1 MKNLLVIAILF
12 LGLSAMAQR
21 DKSSVMVG
29 DKAPVFMAKD
39 QNGKTVKSKDI
50 LKNDKLIVVFYRGQ
64 WCPYCNKHLMH
75 LQENVE
81 KFAQAGAKLVA
92 VSPELPV
99 NIGKTVEKSH
109 VDYPVLYD
117 KDSKIMKQ
125 FGVEFMLPENLQKRY
140 KKYGVDLEVA
150 HGNNDQLLPVP
161 ATYVIGKDGK
171 VKYVHYDPEY
181 KNRSTAKDIL
191 MHL

>member
-1 MKNLLVIAILF
+1 MKNLLVIAMLF

-50 LKNDKLIVVFYRGQ
+50 LKHDQLIVVFYRGQ

-81 KFAQAGAKLVA
+81 KFAKAGAKLVA

-99 NIGKTVEKSH
+99 NVDKTVEKSH

-125 FGVEFMLPENLQKRY
+125 FGVEFMLPVNLQKRY

-171 VKYVHYDPEY
+171 VKYVHYDPQY